1 MEDKKPTEKPILK
14 MKGYALYENG
24 ELWKTGKYGYRAGYV
39 WNKDRDGMAVAI
51 ENHKEEMQA
60 EYKAMLAEFM

>member
-14 MKGYALYENG
+14 MKGYVLYENG
-24 ELWKTGKYGYRAGYV
+24 ELWKTGKHGYRAGYV
-39 WNKDRDGMAVAI
+39 WNKDRNGMEIAI
-51 ENHKEEMQA
+51 ANHEEEMQA